1 MGILQAGILEW
12 VCHFLLPGTFLTQGL
27 NPGSLHCRWILYLH
41 LLGSLYSL
49 AYVILIFKNEIIL
62 TFYSAFFFF
71 HLMIHLGC
79 FSLLAQEDLKLS
91 MPASRRTVRGELW

>member
-1 MGILQAGILEW
+1 MPFPPPRDLPDPGIEPEFPALQ
-12 VCHFLLPGTFLTQGL
+12 VDSLP
-27 NPGSLHCRWILYLH
+27 LH

-49 AYVILIFKNEIIL
+49 TYVILIFKNEIIL
-62 TFYSAFFFF
+62 TFYSASVFV

-91 MPASRRTVRGELW
+91 TPAPRRTVRGELW